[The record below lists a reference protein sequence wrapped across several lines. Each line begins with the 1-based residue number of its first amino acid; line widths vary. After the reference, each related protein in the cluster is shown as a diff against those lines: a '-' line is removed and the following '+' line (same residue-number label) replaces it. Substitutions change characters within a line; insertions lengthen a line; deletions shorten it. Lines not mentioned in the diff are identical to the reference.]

1 MPFDFRDLL
10 SLERPAARTLM
21 PFFYYLI
28 LIFVILGGVIGMF
41 MALRFNSLQGF
52 LSALGMLLV
61 GILGAR
67 ISCEVL
73 LAILD
78 LRDRK
83 G

>member
-28 LIFVILGGVIGMF
+28 LIFVVVTGVVGMYY
-41 MALRFNSLQGF
+41 ALRFNSLQAF
-52 LSALGMLLV
+52 LTALGVLLI
-61 GILGAR
+61 GALGAR